1 MTHKSHIEQLI
12 HNMCPTGIEY
22 KMLGDV
28 TIWDKKF
35 KEVDKSL
42 QPETR
47 KYHYYLANELEEIEC
62 ADGDIR
68 ILYTTEKVAY
78 TKASLVKGNIAE
90 AEVVAIPWGG
100 NATIKYFKGKFVTAD
115 NRIAIVRDPSIISA
129 KFIYFWLQANKDTI
143 ETFYRGAGI
152 KHPSMLKVLTFPIPV
167 PPMEVQDRIVQI
179 FESFTNLIDNIDIE
193 INARLLQLEVA
204 RKVLL
209 TNIKDDWQRKTLG
222 DIGKV
227 CMCKRILK
235 NETNNIEGVPFF
247 KISTYGGVADAYIS
261 KSQFE
266 EYKRLYSYPKKGEI
280 LISAA
285 GTIGKTVIFDG
296 RPSYFQDSNIVWIAN
311 DESLVLNKYLYY
323 YYQIVQWVTDDG
335 GIIRR
340 LYNDN
345 LRGTKIPVPPLAEQR
360 AIAEKLD
367 TIEAFINNLKTER
380 DLRQQQYE
388 YYREH
393 LINLLK

>member
-1 MTHKSHIEQLI
+1 MAKLSHIEKLI
-12 HNMCPTGIEY
+12 QDLCPTGVEY
-22 KMLGDV
+22 KALGEIAKRNKGMNITAGQMKDIANPQGDV
-28 TIWDKKF
+28 RIFAAGNTK
-35 KEVDKSL
+35 VDVLESDIPQAKVIREPGIIVKSRGHVSFEYYNK
-42 QPETR
+42 PFTHKNEMWSYTNCVNANI
-47 KYHYYLANELEEIEC
+47 KYIYYYLSQHTAYFQATAKANAVKLPQLC
-62 ADGDIR
+62 VADTDS
-68 ILYTTEKVAY
+68 YK
-78 TKASLVKGNIAE
+78 
-90 AEVVAIPWGG
+90 IPLPP
-100 NATIKYFKGKFVTAD
+100 IQIQD
-115 NRIAIVRDPSIISA
+115 EIVRII
-129 KFIYFWLQANKDTI
+129 DT
-143 ETFYRGAGI
+143 FA
-152 KHPSMLKVLTFPIPV
+152 
-167 PPMEVQDRIVQI
+167 
-179 FESFTNLIDNIDIE
+179 NLIENIDIE

-247 KISTYGGVADAYIS
+247 KISTFGGVADAYIS